1 MLKIKDL
8 DSYDYL
14 FDLDFTGFFAAKK
27 TNSSIPYLLE
37 KLLIFIAVCFCPCC
51 IARKRN

>member
-27 TNSSIPYLLE
+27 TNSGIPYLLE
-37 KLLIFIAVCFCPCC
+37 KLLISIVAYSIFVSFAWHY
-51 IARKRN
+51 